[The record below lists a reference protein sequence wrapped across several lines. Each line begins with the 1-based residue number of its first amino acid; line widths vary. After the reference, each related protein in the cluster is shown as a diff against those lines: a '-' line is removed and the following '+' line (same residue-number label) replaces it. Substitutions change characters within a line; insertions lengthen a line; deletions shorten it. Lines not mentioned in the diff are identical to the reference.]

1 VDELLQRHRSFT
13 LSVAVGGLVFLV
25 ALLVRGC
32 AVHTKDLGN
41 ATAVLKRKAGELT
54 ASPVPDDAHLARMT
68 AVVDEADRRVS
79 SLATE
84 VGRTASG
91 ERLVEECLADILV
104 TCGKDSPAERKRYLE
119 LARRLPSA
127 AFTELTSM
135 AREVLVGRAVQADCE
150 IAQDDLGFPNASE
163 ADFTRNMVCLAA
175 VVRIVDRA
183 VVEGATRVDS
193 ISVPSGMDSVGGTEA
208 DPFLRGQAVT
218 FRLRGA
224 PSALAAVLR
233 SLNEKDASGRRI
245 VLDRLVTLGRP
256 TTVRATEP
264 ATAEFT
270 VRLLL
275 VNLAAAE
282 EEAP

>member
-163 ADFTRNMVCLAA
+163 AD
-175 VVRIVDRA
+175 
-183 VVEGATRVDS
+183 
-193 ISVPSGMDSVGGTEA
+193 
-208 DPFLRGQAVT
+208 PFLRGQAVT